1 MIRVEHLKTL
11 GELMEG
17 TVHDMNNLLITIL
30 GYAQLAMIT
39 ENEEDIEKKPKNY
52 TKHFFRWKNYY
63 R

>member
-39 ENEEDIEKKPKNY
+39 ENEEDIEKKA
-52 TKHFFRWKNYY
+52 
-63 R
+63 